1 MAMNNEQSKGHLP
14 AISLFYTG
22 FTMTRRDLLLAA
34 PATLLAQPQQSQTPP
49 LPKNPDEELA
59 AARDVQRRNAADMAK
74 VTLLMSTEPAVHF
87 KA

>member
-1 MAMNNEQSKGHLP
+1 LSEQSKGHLLP
-14 AISLFYTG
+14 ISLFYTG

-34 PATLLAQPQQSQTPP
+34 PATLLAQPQQAQTPP

-59 AARDVQRRNAADMAK
+59 AARDAQGRNAAEMAK
-74 VTLLMSTEPAVHF
+74 ITLSMPTEPAVHF